1 MEWTT
6 SVPLDTEATMFFA
19 QTLRASVEPPPASDL
34 VRRAS
39 RGDVAAFDE
48 LVATKLSPSLRLARA
63 IVDSPSDAEDVVQ
76 EAFVSAWRSLPRL
89 RDPEKF
95 DAWFGRILVNSAR
108 THVRRRG
115 SVTPISIDRR
125 RADADDTES
134 EHPGRHDPAL
144 DSVVS
149 SDALGRA
156 IDRLSVDQRTILALH
171 HLEER
176 PVAQIATVLGI
187 PVGTAK
193 WRLHAAR
200 QALERALEAQ
210 S

>member
-1 MEWTT
+1 MLV
-6 SVPLDTEATMFFA
+6 SQALKATVVA
-19 QTLRASVEPPPASDL
+19 PQASDL
-34 VRRAS
+34 VLRAS
-39 RGDVAAFDE
+39 RGNVAALDE
-48 LVATKLSPSLRLARA
+48 LVATRLGASLRLARA

-89 RDPEKF
+89 REPERF
-95 DAWFGRILVNSAR
+95 DAWFGRILVNTAR

-115 SVTPISIDRR
+115 SVTPISMDRHF
-125 RADADDTES
+125 ADPDHHEDLT
-134 EHPGRHDPAL
+134 PGQHDPAL
-144 DSVVS
+144 ASVDA

-156 IDRLSVDQRTILALH
+156 INRLSFDQRSILALH

-176 PVAQIATVLGI
+176 PVAQIAAVLGI

-200 QALERALEAQ
+200 QALERALEAER
-210 S
+210 

>member
-1 MEWTT
+1 
-6 SVPLDTEATMFFA
+6 MFFA
-19 QTLRASVEPPPASDL
+19 QTLRASVDPAPASEL

-48 LVATKLSPSLRLARA
+48 LVASRLAQSLRLARA
-63 IVDSPSDAEDVVQ
+63 IVDSPADAEDVVQ
-76 EAFVSAWRSLPRL
+76 EAFVSAWRSLRRL
-89 RDPEKF
+89 REPEKF
-95 DAWFGRILVNSAR
+95 DAWFGRILVNTAR
-108 THVRRRG
+108 SHIRRRG
-115 SVTPISIDRR
+115 TVTPISIDRR
-125 RADADDTES
+125 RADSTDDEH

-144 DSVVS
+144 DWVDS
-149 SDALGRA
+149 SDALARA

-176 PVAQIATVLGI
+176 PVTQIAAVLGI

-200 QALERALEAQ
+200 QALGRALEVQ
-210 S
+210 R

>member
-1 MEWTT
+1 ML
-6 SVPLDTEATMFFA
+6 VA
-19 QTLRASVEPPPASDL
+19 QTLRASVEPPPLPDL

-48 LVATKLSPSLRLARA
+48 LVASRLAPSLRLARA

-89 RDPEKF
+89 REPEKF
-95 DAWFGRILVNSAR
+95 DAWFGRILVNTAR
-108 THVRRRG
+108 SHVRRRG
-115 SVTPISIDRR
+115 SVTPLSIDRQR
-125 RADADDTES
+125 VGADGRED

-144 DSVVS
+144 EWVDT

-156 IDRLSVDQRTILALH
+156 IDRLTIDQRTILALP

-176 PVAQIATVLGI
+176 PVAQIAGVLGI

-210 S
+210 R

>member
-1 MEWTT
+1 
-6 SVPLDTEATMFFA
+6 MFFA
-19 QTLRASVEPPPASDL
+19 QTLRASVDRAPASEL

-48 LVATKLSPSLRLARA
+48 LVASRLAQSLRLARA
-63 IVDSPSDAEDVVQ
+63 IVDSPADAEDVVQ
-76 EAFVSAWRSLPRL
+76 EAFVSAWRSLRRL
-89 RDPEKF
+89 REPEKF
-95 DAWFGRILVNSAR
+95 DAWFGRILVNTAR
-108 THVRRRG
+108 SHIRRRG
-115 SVTPISIDRR
+115 TVTPISIDRR
-125 RADADDTES
+125 RPDSTDDEH

-144 DSVVS
+144 DWVDS
-149 SDALGRA
+149 SDALARA

-176 PVAQIATVLGI
+176 PVTQIAAVLGI

-200 QALERALEAQ
+200 QALGRALEAQ
-210 S
+210 R

>member
-1 MEWTT
+1 
-6 SVPLDTEATMFFA
+6 LFA
-19 QTLRASVEPPPASDL
+19 QTLKATVEPLPASDL

-48 LVATKLSPSLRLARA
+48 LVATRLGSSLRLARA
-63 IVDSPSDAEDVVQ
+63 IVDSPADAEDVVQ

-89 RDPEKF
+89 REPERF
-95 DAWFGRILVNSAR
+95 DAWFGRILVNTAR

-115 SVTPISIDRR
+115 SVTPLSIDRER
-125 RADADDTES
+125 PDGESRDDA
-134 EHPGRHDPAL
+134 HGRYDPAL
-144 DSVVS
+144 ASVES
-149 SDALGRA
+149 GDALGRA
-156 IDRLSVDQRTILALH
+156 IDRLTVDQRSILALH

-176 PVAQIATVLGI
+176 PVAQIAAVFGI

-200 QALERALEAQ
+200 QALERALEAER
-210 S
+210 

>member
-1 MEWTT
+1 M
-6 SVPLDTEATMFFA
+6 LFA
-19 QTLRASVEPPPASDL
+19 QTLRATVEPSPASDL

-48 LVATKLSPSLRLARA
+48 LVASRLAQSLRLARA
-63 IVDSPSDAEDVVQ
+63 IVDSPADAEDVVQ
-76 EAFVSAWRSLPRL
+76 EAFVSAWRNLPRL
-89 RDPEKF
+89 REPDRF
-95 DAWFGRILVNSAR
+95 DAWFGRILVNTAR

-115 SVTPISIDRR
+115 AVRPISIDRR
-125 RADADDTES
+125 HVDDGREDDT
-134 EHPGRHDPAL
+134 PGQHDPGL
-144 DSVVS
+144 ESVVS

-156 IDRLSVDQRTILALH
+156 INRLTIDQRSILALH

-176 PVAQIATVLGI
+176 PVAQIAAVLGI

-200 QALERALEAQ
+200 QALERALEAER
-210 S
+210 